1 MSGIVKKSLVINLL
15 ILAVVIIIFLFLL
28 EGFFRVSGMC
38 KIAPEKT
45 GNLLNFYEKTND
57 SLIFKFKPNSE
68 GYLIGKYVKINSQG
82 FRDYEYSLNKGNG
95 TYRIAVVGDS
105 ITFGWGVSLEDSYP
119 KLIEKA
125 LNKSR
130 KIEVLNFGFPGY
142 VSSQE
147 LPLIQE
153 KVLDYKPDMIILGHF
168 LGSLDKPWNLFDTKT
183 PIPTPIKIFLNEH
196 SCSYNWLK
204 EKYNNALNKAGIIEK
219 LSYKELYNN
228 SELWKKHLEFFQNL
242 SKISKEN
249 NITTIVVLLPNWE
262 NLNDSY
268 EFVKEDEMLIKA
280 VNDTGMASLDIFP
293 YLKGI
298 NAEDYRI
305 EHVHPNEKGDEKI
318 AEIIVNFINNN
329 KFIR

>member
-1 MSGIVKKSLVINLL
+1 MNGIVKKSLVINLL
-15 ILAVVIIIFLFLL
+15 ILVVIILVFLFLL

-45 GNLLNFYEKTND
+45 GNLFNFYEETND
-57 SLIFKFKPNSE
+57 SLIFKFRPNAE

-82 FRDYEYSLNKGNG
+82 FRDYEYSLDKPDR

-119 KLIEKA
+119 KIIERE
-125 LNKSR
+125 LNKT
-130 KIEVLNFGFPGY
+130 KKVEVLNFGFPGY

-147 LPLIQE
+147 LFLIKE
-153 KVLDYKPDMIILGHF
+153 KVLAYNPDMIIVGHF
-168 LGSLDKPWNLFDTKT
+168 LASLDKPWNLFDTKT

-196 SCSYNWLK
+196 SCSYNLLK
-204 EKYNNALNKAGIIEK
+204 EKYNNLLNRAGVIGE
-219 LSYKELYNN
+219 LPYKELYNN
-228 SELWKKHLEFFQNL
+228 SEIWSKHVAFFENL
-242 SKISKEN
+242 SKISKEK

-262 NLNDSY
+262 NLNDNY
-268 EFVKEDEMLIKA
+268 NFIKEDNLLNKTITEAGLI
-280 VNDTGMASLDIFP
+280 SLDTFP

-298 NAEDYRI
+298 NAQDYRI

-318 AEIIVNFINNN
+318 AEIIVNFINN
-329 KFIR
+329 KGFIK